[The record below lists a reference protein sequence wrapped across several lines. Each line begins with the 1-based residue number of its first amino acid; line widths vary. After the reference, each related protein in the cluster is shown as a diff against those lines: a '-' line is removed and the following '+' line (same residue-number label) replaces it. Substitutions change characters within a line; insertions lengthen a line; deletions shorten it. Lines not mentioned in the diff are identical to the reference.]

1 MTKLQAVKGTQD
13 FFSDEQRVFNYI
25 LECAK
30 NIAKINSY
38 EEISLPLLE
47 HTDIFKRSLGE
58 GSDIVH
64 KEMYTFEDKKG
75 RSLTLRPEFTASVV
89 RSIISSGLQ
98 KQLPLKLF
106 TYGPLFRYERP
117 QRGRFRQFHQVNF
130 EYIGD
135 ATPISD
141 AEVISAADNFL
152 KNLGV
157 KNLTLEINSLGDYSA
172 RKEYTKALVQYFSK
186 YKNDLSDDSKIRL
199 EKNPLR
205 ILDSKDSKDKE
216 LIANAPVM
224 SDFWNKES
232 EEFYAQL
239 LGHLDAIGIRYK
251 QNKSLVRG
259 LDYYAHTVF
268 EFTTNELGA
277 QGTVLAGGR
286 YDKLIKQ
293 MGGDD
298 IPAVGFAAGIER
310 LMELSKKC
318 ISKDKP
324 VSIFVLD
331 EECANK
337 GLKLALDIRN
347 KGIRAELDVVKNMN
361 KSMKKA
367 LNSDAKFIIFI
378 GKEESNKNMY
388 KIKDLD
394 SRKEEMFNLDQ
405 LLNKITSYEF

>member
-1 MTKLQAVKGTQD
+1 
-13 FFSDEQRVFNYI
+13 
-25 LECAK
+25 
-30 NIAKINSY
+30 
-38 EEISLPLLE
+38 
-47 HTDIFKRSLGE
+47 
-58 GSDIVH
+58 
-64 KEMYTFEDKKG
+64 
-75 RSLTLRPEFTASVV
+75 
-89 RSIISSGLQ
+89 
-98 KQLPLKLF
+98 
-106 TYGPLFRYERP
+106 
-117 QRGRFRQFHQVNF
+117 
-130 EYIGD
+130 
-135 ATPISD
+135 
-141 AEVISAADNFL
+141 
-152 KNLGV
+152 
-157 KNLTLEINSLGDYSA
+157 
-172 RKEYTKALVQYFSK
+172 
-186 YKNDLSDDSKIRL
+186 
-199 EKNPLR
+199 
-205 ILDSKDSKDKE
+205 
-216 LIANAPVM
+216 
-224 SDFWNKES
+224 
-232 EEFYAQL
+232 
-239 LGHLDAIGIRYK
+239 YK